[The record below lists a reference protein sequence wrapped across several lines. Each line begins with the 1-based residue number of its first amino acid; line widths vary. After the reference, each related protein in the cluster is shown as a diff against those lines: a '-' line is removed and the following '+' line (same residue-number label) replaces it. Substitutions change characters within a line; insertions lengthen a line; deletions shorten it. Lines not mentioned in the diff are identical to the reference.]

1 MDIKGKIIEIYD
13 TVQVSEKFRKR
24 EFVVEYAE
32 NAQYPEF
39 VKFELT
45 QDKCDALNGYK
56 VGQDIEVHFNLRGR
70 RWTDPKGETKY
81 FNSLQAWKVQNAGN
95 KAPEDYGQQFSE
107 PTTATTSSTE
117 DENDLPF

>member
-13 TVQVSEKFRKR
+13 TIQVSEKFKKR

-32 NAQYPEF
+32 NTQYPEY

-45 QDKCDALNGYK
+45 QDKCDVLNSYK
-56 VGQDIEVHFNLRGR
+56 IGQEVEVHFNLRGR

-95 KAPEDYGQQFSE
+95 KAPEHFDQSIPSQSN
-107 PTTATTSSTE
+107 ASLSSGE
-117 DENDLPF
+117 DDNDLPF